1 MGGQGKLRH
10 VPRLYILAL
19 LAGLAGQLLFWSQ
32 AHDLRIPWS
41 GVSLA
46 PTPAAARITGLGDT
60 QFYYR
65 AAGLGLQNMGDWAG
79 ELTPLVVYDYG
90 RLAGWFTLL
99 SQMDPKSQYVPSF
112 AAYYFGQSRDP
123 DQVRQIIGYLQQL
136 AVENPQQHW
145 RWLAY
150 GAYLARY
157 RVKDPVLGLALAK
170 QLAALPAENMPV
182 WTRQLPAFVLADA
195 GEREAARDIL
205 EAILMT
211 TPDLHPAEQFFIRN
225 YIDTRLGFPDEIR

>member
-32 AHDLRIPWS
+32 AHSIRIPWS

-46 PTPAAARITGLGDT
+46 PAPAAARITGLGDA

-79 ELTPLVVYDYG
+79 ELTPLVAYDYG

-112 AAYYFGQSRDP
+112 AAYYFGQSRNP

-150 GAYLARY
+150 GTYLARY

-170 QLAALPAENMPV
+170 QLAALPAQNMPV

>member
-10 VPRLYILAL
+10 VPRFYILAL

-79 ELTPLVVYDYG
+79 ELTPLVAYDYG

-157 RVKDPVLGLALAK
+157 QGQGSCSGACTGKTVGGIACGEYARLDA
-170 QLAALPAENMPV
+170 PASGIC
-182 WTRQLPAFVLADA
+182 A
-195 GEREAARDIL
+195 GGCR
-205 EAILMT
+205 
-211 TPDLHPAEQFFIRN
+211 
-225 YIDTRLGFPDEIR
+225 

>member
-1 MGGQGKLRH
+1 MGGQGKPGH
-10 VPRLYILAL
+10 VPRFYIIAL
-19 LAGLAGQLLFWSQ
+19 LVALAGQSLFWSQ

-65 AAGLGLQNMGDWAG
+65 VAGLGLQNMGDWAG
-79 ELTPLVVYDYG
+79 ELTPLVAYDYG

-112 AAYYFGQSRDP
+112 AAYYFGQSRNP

-170 QLAALPAENMPV
+170 QLAALPVEDMPI

-211 TPDLHPAEQFFIRN
+211 APDLHPAEQFFIRN
-225 YIDTRLGFPDEIR
+225 YIDTRLGFSGEVR

>member
-1 MGGQGKLRH
+1 MGGQGKLGH
-10 VPRLYILAL
+10 VPRFYIMAL
-19 LAGLAGQLLFWSQ
+19 LVALAGQSLFWSQ
-32 AHDLRIPWS
+32 AQDLRIPWR

-65 AAGLGLQNMGDWAG
+65 AAGLGLQNMGGWAG
-79 ELTPLVVYDYG
+79 ELTPLAAYDYG

-112 AAYYFGQSRDP
+112 AAYYFGQSRNP

-170 QLAALPAENMPV
+170 QLAALPVEDMPI

-205 EAILMT
+205 EAILAT
-211 TPDLHPAEQFFIRN
+211 TPELHPAERFFIHN
-225 YIDTRLGFPDEIR
+225 YIVKRLGFYDKAR